1 MTPLVGV
8 ILRVLSIVMLYVFL
22 GIAIW
27 LLWRAVSAK
36 EATAGRLAIPTI
48 SLVSDEDGVREELT
62 FNSQEVTIGRSPEC
76 DFTLNNHTVS
86 ARHGR
91 LNFHLNQW
99 WYEDLKSTN
108 GSFLQGMRIEEPIVI
123 KDGDEIA
130 FGDVYVSVFI
140 KAVDNIKQR

>member
-1 MTPLVGV
+1 MTPLAGL
-8 ILRVLSIVMLYVFL
+8 ILRILSLIMLYAFL
-22 GIAIW
+22 GIAVW

-36 EATAGRLAIPTI
+36 ESSAGRLTIPTI
-48 SLVSDEDGVREELT
+48 SLVSDEDGIREELN

-76 DFTLNNHTVS
+76 DFTLANHTVS

-108 GSFLQGMRIEEPIVI
+108 GSFLQGMRIEEPIVV

-130 FGDVYVSVFI
+130 FGDVYVSIFI
-140 KAVDNIKQR
+140 KPIEKNK

>member
-1 MTPLVGV
+1 MTPLAGI
-8 ILRVLSIVMLYVFL
+8 ILRVLSMIMLYGFL

-27 LLWRAVSAK
+27 MLWRAVSAK
-36 EATAGRLAIPTI
+36 EASAGRSAIPSL
-48 SLVSDEDGVREELT
+48 SLVSDEDGQRVELSFT
-62 FNSQEVTIGRSPEC
+62 SQEVTIGRSPEC
-76 DFTLNNHTVS
+76 DFTLDDHTVS

-91 LNFHLNQW
+91 LNYHLNQW

-130 FGDVYVSVFI
+130 FGDVFVSVFI
-140 KAVDNIKQR
+140 KPIEKSK

>member
-1 MTPLVGV
+1 MTPLAGI
-8 ILRVLSIVMLYVFL
+8 ILRILSLIMLYVFL

-27 LLWRAVSAK
+27 MLWRAVSAK
-36 EATAGRLAIPTI
+36 EASAGRQAIPTL
-48 SLVSDEDGVREELT
+48 SLVSDEDGHRVELNFT
-62 FNSQEVTIGRSPEC
+62 SQEVTIGRSPEC
-76 DFTLNNHTVS
+76 DFTLDDHTVS

-108 GSFLQGMRIEEPIVI
+108 GSFLQGMRIAEPIVI

-130 FGDVYVSVFI
+130 CGDVFVSVFI
-140 KAVDNIKQR
+140 KPIDKSKEK